1 LFILASAVALL
12 AGCESYPPAHEV
24 ATCAAARIG
33 TEHGSFKVTERPG
46 SMFSTTEYTI
56 TYQKAGGPD
65 RAVVVYYQRK
75 GPVTTQVEISTAIMR
90 RSPARVDAI
99 KYCAQTSL
107 KQSEQEG
114 PRNPP
119 AKIDPRRR
127 PLSVGIKKGSL
138 TLHLRSQ
145 RCPSIAAVE

>member
-1 LFILASAVALL
+1 LKPTLSISSPSAISGFCVSRNMRVVILASAVALL

-75 GPVTTQVEISTAIMR
+75 GPVTTQVEISYGNHAEI
-90 RSPARVDAI
+90 AGAVDAI
-99 KYCAQTSL
+99 KYCAQ
-107 KQSEQEG
+107 
-114 PRNPP
+114 PR
-119 AKIDPRRR
+119 
-127 PLSVGIKKGSL
+127 
-138 TLHLRSQ
+138 
-145 RCPSIAAVE
+145 